1 MEIWIA
7 DFTVRFGGRR
17 KKYYVMYPSNPP
29 VGGPVLM
36 ILDSEGAPIRVA
48 DAYASRRSRIVAAA
62 FAAIRLGICKPLEKR
77 RAVLSPSA
85 LTLAEDLGW
94 LARTGPASRDILLP
108 STRVFF
114 RGGLPADLREQAR
127 GDVRRAMHLLADCVR
142 QGAAKPI
149 PPRGVIV
156 TAAELA
162 AAQ

>member
-7 DFTVRFGGRR
+7 SFTVKFRG
-17 KKYYVMYPSNPP
+17 KKKRYYVMYPSKPP
-29 VGGPVLM
+29 VGGPELMVL
-36 ILDSEGAPIRVA
+36 DAEGAPLRVA
-48 DAYASRRSRIVAAA
+48 DAYASRRSRIVAEA
-62 FAAIRLGICKPLEKR
+62 FAAIRRGICEPLEKR
-77 RAVLSPSA
+77 RSVLSPSA
-85 LTLAEDLGW
+85 LELAEDLGW

-114 RGGLPADLREQAR
+114 RGGLPADLRAQAG
-127 GDVRRAMHLLADCVR
+127 GDVRRAVHLLADCIR

-162 AAQ
+162 AVK